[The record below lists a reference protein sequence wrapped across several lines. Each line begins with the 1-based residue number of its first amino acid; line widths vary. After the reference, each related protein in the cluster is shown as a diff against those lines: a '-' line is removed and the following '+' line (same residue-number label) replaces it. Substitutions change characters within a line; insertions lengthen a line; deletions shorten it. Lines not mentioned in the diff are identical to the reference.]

1 MDGIKSEQ
9 VDTSSSVCP
18 DSIAGILGRRKSERS
33 VFVGII
39 PSAALIPFFAFREI
53 GRVNGERG
61 SHSLI
66 FTDGAKLLHFSL
78 EFAARAANAAPLEGR
93 A

>member
-1 MDGIKSEQ
+1 VLVGVFKGRTIGQ
-9 VDTSSSVCP
+9 NIP
-18 DSIAGILGRRKSERS
+18 SIGGRNLSG
-33 VFVGII
+33 VFFVGII
-39 PSAALIPFFAFREI
+39 PSVALTPFFAFGEI
-53 GRVNGERG
+53 GRVIDERELD
-61 SHSLI
+61 SLI